1 LPLSN
6 HNDTPSIV
14 SEDIILKQIV
24 FWDMPQENPEAIRE
38 IIEDT
43 RMKGIFCASKM
54 VLENRYGSAKDVFA
68 KVLEL
73 CPNDVEVM
81 SLYANVFIYEGKLLE
96 AENRLN
102 QVLTLNPDY
111 PLALFFLGV
120 VYHDKQEYERAVH
133 MYELA
138 LKHFPED
145 KKEEIADVYQ
155 NLGCSL
161 YELKKR
167 EEALEAWR
175 TCLKYNPEQNYA
187 KEHIETCTNEYG
199 MTKSPVGM
207 DDFWAFVDFKR
218 KEYLSVK
225 GRDYFKGIDEA
236 NVVLKKIAGAWNDKI
251 LPKWGSKLKRMKIK
265 DKVKLFEETTV
276 FE

>member
-1 LPLSN
+1 M
-6 HNDTPSIV
+6 H
-14 SEDIILKQIV
+14 
-24 FWDMPQENPEAIRE
+24 QENPEVIRE

-54 VLENRYGSAKDVFA
+54 VLENRYSAAKDVFA

-81 SLYANVFIYEGKLLE
+81 SLYANVLIYEGKLLE

-120 VYHDKQEYERAVH
+120 VYYDKQEYERAVH
-133 MYELA
+133 IYELA
-138 LKHFPED
+138 LKHYSEE

-161 YELKKR
+161 WEVRRR

-199 MTKSPVGM
+199 MIKSPVGM
-207 DDFWAFVDFKR
+207 DDFWAFVDIKR
-218 KEYLSVK
+218 KEYLSFK
-225 GRDYFKGIDEA
+225 GRDYFTGIDEA
-236 NVVLKKIAGAWNDKI
+236 NVVSKKIAGAWDNKI
-251 LPKWGSKLKRMKIK
+251 LPKYGAKLDRMKTK
-265 DKVKLFEETTV
+265 DKVKLFKETKCV
-276 FE
+276 